1 MKNLNVNKTNWAN
14 FDQNL
19 CPITSIRKE
28 RKMEGIAKTKEKGVR
43 FGAEPKM
50 FESQGAKIRQRK
62 KIRGKIKD
70 LMQH

>member
-1 MKNLNVNKTNWAN
+1 
-14 FDQNL
+14 
-19 CPITSIRKE
+19 
-28 RKMEGIAKTKEKGVR
+28 MEGIAKTKEKGVR